1 LFLTSFLKQ
10 KNMSAWLS
18 RKVSSLNLQELNE
31 IDGSQEQKQALKDL
45 AREFEI
51 TTEKLR
57 SIVKQFTFEMQ
68 KGLERHGAKGMY
80 FVELASPL

>member
-1 LFLTSFLKQ
+1 
-10 KNMSAWLS
+10 MSAWLS

-45 AREFEI
+45 AKEFEI

-80 FVELASPL
+80 LLELSNPLWCNFIN